1 MIFLPALNSLIEILR
16 LHFAGW
22 RCAYPA
28 YEESVYP

>member
-22 RCAYPA
+22 RVAYRA
-28 YEESVYP
+28 YEESACP